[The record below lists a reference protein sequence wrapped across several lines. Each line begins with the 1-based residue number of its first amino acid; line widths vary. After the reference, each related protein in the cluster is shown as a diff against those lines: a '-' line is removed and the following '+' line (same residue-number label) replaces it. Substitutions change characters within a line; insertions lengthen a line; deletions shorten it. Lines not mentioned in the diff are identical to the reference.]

1 MTVGDD
7 APSEYFKEIFDRK
20 IDKNEQEN
28 AMKYNALPEKWYDM
42 SYKDFLTERRK
53 LMSNVIKEGY
63 EKLNK

>member
-1 MTVGDD
+1 
-7 APSEYFKEIFDRK
+7 
-20 IDKNEQEN
+20 
-28 AMKYNALPEKWYDM
+28 MKYNALPEKWYDM